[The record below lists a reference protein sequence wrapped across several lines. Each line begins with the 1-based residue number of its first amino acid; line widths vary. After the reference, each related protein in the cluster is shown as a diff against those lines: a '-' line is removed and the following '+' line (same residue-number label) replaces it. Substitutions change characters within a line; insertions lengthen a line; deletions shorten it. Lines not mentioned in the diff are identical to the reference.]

1 MTEKSALSLSIQ
13 ETQLPLRS
21 LNFKARDFE
30 VSRPKRLND
39 IPRPQ
44 LIQNCL
50 EETSRFFEVSPLI
63 LQSKTRKQPISEMRQ
78 ITMFLLREG
87 SLGLKEI
94 GKILGDRDH
103 STVFYGVQKIQRLIP
118 LDERVRRSVELIRNQ
133 IINPESVD

>member
-21 LNFKARDFE
+21 LNFKTRDFE

-94 GKILGDRDH
+94 GEILGDRDH